1 VNKTEFIERLIAKPS
16 DLSTAD
22 VTLVV
27 NNLFE
32 QMSSA
37 LEEGERI
44 EIRGFGSFSIRQM
57 KARKGRNPKT
67 GETVQ
72 VERRATIHFK
82 PGLEMRNRVNNI
94 KHCITDT

>member
-1 VNKTEFIERLIAKPS
+1 VTKTEFIEKLASKAS
-16 DLSTAD
+16 YLSATD
-22 VTLVV
+22 VGLAV

-37 LEEGERI
+37 LERGERT
-44 EIRGFGSFSIRQM
+44 EIRGFGGFSVRQM

-72 VERRATIHFK
+72 VEPRVTIHFK
-82 PGLEMRNRVNNI
+82 PGLEMRNRVNNTN
-94 KHCITDT
+94 HRITDT

>member
-1 VNKTEFIERLIAKPS
+1 VTKAELIERLIARSPKLPA
-16 DLSTAD
+16 AD

-37 LEEGERI
+37 LEKGERI

-57 KARKGRNPKT
+57 KAKQARNPKT

-72 VERRATIHFK
+72 VAQRSSIHFK
-82 PGLEMRNRVNNI
+82 PGLELRDRVKDS
-94 KHCITDT
+94 KHSITDV